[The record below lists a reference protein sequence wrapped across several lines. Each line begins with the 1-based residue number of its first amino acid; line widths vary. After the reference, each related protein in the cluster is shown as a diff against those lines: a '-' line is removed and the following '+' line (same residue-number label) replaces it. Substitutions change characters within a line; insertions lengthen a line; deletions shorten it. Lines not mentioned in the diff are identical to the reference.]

1 MARSNIKSYHVF
13 VGPTMEYY
21 RKTKEM
27 MPHLIIILCTYQE
40 PCARIQKEGVKNQ
53 IIVDNVV
60 ALIGLRSVYF
70 WMRDVTLIA
79 QLTIR
84 HRLA

>member
-1 MARSNIKSYHVF
+1 
-13 VGPTMEYY
+13 MEYY

-27 MPHLIIILCTYQE
+27 MPHLIIILCIYQE

-60 ALIGLRSVYF
+60 ALIGLRSVYILDERCSF
-70 WMRDVTLIA
+70 DCT
-79 QLTIR
+79 TDN
-84 HRLA
+84 LA

>member
-1 MARSNIKSYHVF
+1 
-13 VGPTMEYY
+13 MEYY

-27 MPHLIIILCTYQE
+27 MPHLIIILCIYQE

-60 ALIGLRSVYF
+60 ALIGLKSVYILHERCNF
-70 WMRDVTLIA
+70 DCT
-79 QLTIR
+79 TDNSP
-84 HRLA
+84 